1 MIKKF
6 FLINI
11 IAFSLLGCFTEAMK
25 DFKESGEEIKK
36 DTGSVVE
43 SIVNIAD

>member
-11 IAFSLLGCFTEAMK
+11 IVFSLLGCFTEAMT

-36 DTGSVVE
+36 DAEGVVE
-43 SIVNIAD
+43 SVVNIAD